1 MDNENHK
8 LPEGWTE
15 TKISENLYV
24 THIPQKQIDEWKVQ
38 RWKKDK
44 VTEILKKEGFII
56 KQDGRSGTIYYVE
69 KERLC
74 EIEFEISGVS
84 QFDILIY
91 FDSLNKW
98 SLPNNTEMLISEKN
112 DIRKGLIIWLEKEK
126 IRAEL

>member
-38 RWKKDK
+38 PWKKDK
-44 VTEILKKEGFII
+44 VTEILKKDGFII
-56 KQDGRSGTIYYVE
+56 KPDGRSGTIYYVE

-98 SLPNNTEMLISEKN
+98 SLPNNTEMHISEKN
-112 DIRKGLIIWLEKEK
+112 DIRKELIIWLEKEK

>member
-44 VTEILKKEGFII
+44 VTEILKKDGFII
-56 KQDGRSGTIYYVE
+56 KPDGRSGTIYYVE

-98 SLPNNTEMLISEKN
+98 SRPNNTVMLIPEKN
-112 DIRKGLIIWLEKEK
+112 DIRKELIIWLEKEK

>member
-44 VTEILKKEGFII
+44 VTEIRKKEGFII
-56 KQDGRSGTIYYVE
+56 KPDGRSGTIYYVE